1 MEVIIFGIIVFIIS
15 AITKRKNPNAG
26 GGTPDPSMS
35 KPVDQR
41 STTKIEDYAREVYAD
56 MQRQLSD
63 NQPST
68 QSKPDVEYQMEK
80 RQTAPS
86 PSKQIDKQRA
96 TRRPGRLSAHQTVD
110 HVSVKTADPY
120 FLVPTKKSDMLQ
132 AIVFSEILSPP
143 KSKR

>member
-1 MEVIIFGIIVFIIS
+1 MEVIIFAVIVFIIS
-15 AITKRKNPNAG
+15 SITKRKNPKPG
-26 GGTPDPSMS
+26 GGTPEPSMS

-63 NQPST
+63 NEPST
-68 QSKPDVEYQMEK
+68 QSKPDVEYQVEK

-86 PSKQIDKQRA
+86 KPLEVQRA
-96 TRRPGRLSAHQTVD
+96 TRRPGRLSTHQTVAP
-110 HVSVKTADPY
+110 VSVKSADPY